1 MSSKVA
7 KTENI
12 SITLS
17 KGAQQDLLEI
27 VSDASLLSRSNLETL
42 ADKIIGLYSKHVELR
57 MLLGIKLGS
66 LSRNANIIALM
77 AEAISTELLI
87 PIGTI
92 KSALQNHKLYDL
104 IMSINIEYKLNSVK
118 GFKNL
123 DEESRESMYILTGST
138 KTKSEKYMTED
149 GREVRESMAYKMDP
163 RLLNSSVSGSS
174 VPVGHEFAEQLQ
186 LPLDMPEICL
196 DGSIDEFEL
205 IVARKKNKI
214 ERNLTISQRNV
225 LNRFRNSKRRN
236 HILDGCVRAGKS
248 YVATYIALLEI
259 EDHINNG
266 RSGQIVFIGV
276 SATSCYTNIFKG
288 IIDELFGVNI
298 PSPNA
303 FVWKVKNLNIRI
315 MGSTKTS
322 MNALRGITANR
333 IFIDEANNVITDEYS
348 LTSIKS
354 RMAKDGTKML
364 MTCNTSS
371 PTHILYSTYLK
382 DASKYEDLSLERY
395 HFDIPTEIANGHP
408 HISKDFY
415 KEYLS
420 LFGEDSTTFKR
431 EMLGQWVCADESI
444 YNIDENKHI
453 FIDRDEGIDYSKYD
467 NFYIGMDQGT
477 NSPRVYILL
486 GTFVS
491 NETGETHIRAIKEL
505 YYETGHGRIKSYQDY
520 IDELKAFIAPV
531 EDKLRA
537 IYTPHDANDA
547 KLLMMANNY
556 PAMMCNRKVSVHE
569 GIRMIQNI
577 LGSGQFKISSRCKWL
592 IREMME
598 YKYEVKDGQTT
609 EIISKMN
616 DHAPDALRYAITSCG
631 IYCKSEEERYDLL
644 ANVDN

>member
-1 MSSKVA
+1 MPNKVIN
-7 KTENI
+7 KENI

-17 KGAQQDLLEI
+17 SDAEKALQDI
-27 VSDASLLSRSNLETL
+27 VSDASLLSRSNINTL
-42 ADKIIGLYSKHVELR
+42 ADKIINLYSKYVELR
-57 MLLGIKLGS
+57 MLLGIKLSS

-87 PIGTI
+87 PVGTI

-118 GFKNL
+118 GFQNL
-123 DEESRESMYILTGST
+123 DPESRKNMYVLTGST
-138 KTKSEKYMTED
+138 RTFSTKSMTDD
-149 GREVRESMAYKMDP
+149 GVEVRDTISLKLDP

-196 DGSIDEFEL
+196 DNAVDEFEL

-225 LNRFRNSKRRN
+225 LSRFRNSKRRN

-248 YVATYIALLEI
+248 YIATYIALLEI
-259 EDHINNG
+259 EDHINQNK
-266 RSGQIVFIGV
+266 SGQIVFIGV

-303 FVWKVKNLNIRI
+303 FVWKVKNLNVRI

-354 RMAKDGTKML
+354 RMAKDGTKMV

-371 PTHILYSTYLK
+371 PTHILYDTYLK
-382 DASKYEDLSLERY
+382 DASKYEELSLERY

-408 HISKDFY
+408 HISKEFY
-415 KEYLS
+415 QEYLS

-431 EMLGQWVCADESI
+431 EMLGQWICADESI
-444 YNIDENKHI
+444 YNIDESKHI
-453 FIDRDEGIDYSKYD
+453 FIDRDEGIDYKKYD

-477 NSPRVYILL
+477 NSPRVYILI
-486 GTFVS
+486 GTFID
-491 NETGETHIRAIKEL
+491 NATGQTHSRAIKEL
-505 YYETGHGRIKSYQDY
+505 YYETGHGKIKKYQDY
-520 IDELKAFIAPV
+520 IDELKEFIKPV
-531 EDKLRA
+531 KDKLRA

-547 KLLMMANNY
+547 KLLMMSEGY
-556 PAMMCNRKVSVHE
+556 PAMMCNRKVSVNE

-631 IYCKSEEERYDLL
+631 IYCREEEERYDLL
-644 ANVDN
+644 ANIDN